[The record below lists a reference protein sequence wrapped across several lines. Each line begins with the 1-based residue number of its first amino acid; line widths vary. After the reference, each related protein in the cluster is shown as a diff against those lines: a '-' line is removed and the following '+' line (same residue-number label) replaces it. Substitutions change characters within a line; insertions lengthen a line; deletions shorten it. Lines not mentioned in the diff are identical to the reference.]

1 MTMKKKSQKYRDPS
15 AIPAKARNS
24 GGPMRSKRSKRL
36 NGKNKQ
42 QAYLE
47 DNY

>member
-1 MTMKKKSQKYRDPS
+1 MKKKSRKKFRNIFAILAKCKS
-15 AIPAKARNS
+15 AS
-24 GGPMRSKRSKRL
+24 GPMRDKRSKRL

-42 QAYLE
+42 NAYLE

>member
-1 MTMKKKSQKYRDPS
+1 MKSKSKKYRNAF
-15 AIPAKARNS
+15 AILAKTKK
-24 GGPMRSKRSKRL
+24 GGSMRDKRSKRL